1 MPYLLTWRDRDM
13 SEAPGQLQISVLWNL
28 RSDML
33 AGRDISGR
41 TEPRTKARTSLRPQF
56 LRLLAGRGLSPN
68 SKWAKELAGLDNQRA
83 EVGPGWD
90 FGGMWSKEAALTG
103 DWPSCA

>member
-1 MPYLLTWRDRDM
+1 MRSVSRKCQLRLLWPEGRAGGRGVPYLLTWRDRDM

-41 TEPRTKARTSLRPQF
+41 TEPRTKTTRPW
-56 LRLLAGRGLSPN
+56 P
-68 SKWAKELAGLDNQRA
+68 KWP
-83 EVGPGWD
+83 GP
-90 FGGMWSKEAALTG
+90 L
-103 DWPSCA
+103 